1 MYPRNLWCVTCILS
15 LGVNGAIHSGAGE
28 CLLEE
33 CIRIGRCEV
42 GDAKLTSGYNL
53 PARNVIHT
61 VGPEGKDADREEKL
75 RYMYC

>member
-1 MYPRNLWCVTCILS
+1 MYMYVYIVLLS

-75 RYMYC
+75 RYS